1 MVQNTGTPHEAQ
13 EQVLRRRRFRLV
25 ALATLLV
32 VVGVFAVISV
42 RDYFTVHEV
51 RLPDV
56 VGMPYPDAAR
66 VLRQAGLQPKAF
78 VENLP
83 GAANQAV
90 TTQAPDAGTVV
101 RQGRVIHVGVNN
113 PPAQMRVPKMVGM
126 READALKRASELKL
140 PVTSLTYQSDAT
152 DAGTVIAQQPGAGS
166 ELGADGKLA
175 LTVSTGPARKELTM
189 PDLKGM
195 DHAAAVT
202 KLKALGFTEVEALPG
217 GVSFDKVGAVTST
230 RPKAGSTVP
239 PGTPVAVFYAL
250 SGRAIVQVPDVAGM
264 PVWRAQLALEAAQLR
279 IGHVAYVQQS
289 DKPQGVMKVEPS
301 GYTLPGTPVQLTVN
315 GTPGANDL
323 QSSGA
328 GNGPSS
334 TGAGSGANGG
344 SGAASSGGTRTVPFT
359 FDPRSMG
366 LKRLMDHA
374 YQLKL
379 VVRDAQGER
388 TVLDRA
394 MKAGESFVMTV
405 QVHGSDALL
414 QTYIDGVFFQAWRP

>member
-1 MVQNTGTPHEAQ
+1 VAQNGGTTREAQ
-13 EQVLRRRRFRLV
+13 ERVLRRRRFRLV

-56 VGMPYPDAAR
+56 VGMPFPDAAR
-66 VLRQAGLQPKAF
+66 VLRQAGLQPQAF

-83 GAANQAV
+83 GATNQAV
-90 TTQAPDAGTVV
+90 TAQAPDAGTVV

-113 PPAQMRVPKMVGM
+113 PPAQMRVPTMTGSS
-126 READALKRASELKL
+126 EADALKRASELKL
-140 PVTSLTYQSDAT
+140 PVTSLIYQADRA
-152 DAGTVIAQQPGAGS
+152 DAGTVIAQEPAAGG

-175 LTVSTGPARKELTM
+175 LTVSTGPARKPLTM
-189 PDLKGM
+189 PDLEGM
-195 DHAAAVT
+195 DHAAAVA

-250 SGRAIVQVPDVAGM
+250 SGRAIVKVPDVAGM
-264 PVWRAQLALEAAQLR
+264 AVWRAQLALEAAQLR
-279 IGHVAYVQQS
+279 IGHVTYVQQS

-315 GTPGANDL
+315 GTPGARPL
-323 QSSGA
+323 QGGGV

-334 TGAGSGANGG
+334 TGAGSGSNGG
-344 SGAASSGGTRTVPFT
+344 GATSAGGTRTVPFS
-359 FDPRSMG
+359 FDPKSMG

-394 MKAGESFVMTV
+394 MKAGESFVTTV